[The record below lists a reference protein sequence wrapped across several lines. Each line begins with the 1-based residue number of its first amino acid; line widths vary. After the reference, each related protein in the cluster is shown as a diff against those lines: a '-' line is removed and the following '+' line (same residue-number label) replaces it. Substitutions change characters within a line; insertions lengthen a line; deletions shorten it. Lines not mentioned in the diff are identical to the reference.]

1 MPFSMTGYGRSLDKQ
16 GDYTVTIELR
26 SVNHR
31 FLDISFRLPKN
42 YLWLEE
48 HCAKVLKGFFS
59 RGKIDVFVQIKKN
72 TGEAESCVTLNKSL
86 LREYLSSLKHIKREY
101 KIPGRIRLA
110 DLLRIPDLFIY
121 AEQEE
126 DQETIKEVVLRGME
140 QAARELLAMREKE
153 GEIIFGDLAKRIA
166 KLEREIEK
174 IASIA
179 HELPGLYREKI
190 TQRLQELS
198 PEAMEVI
205 DEHRLAAEILLYVD
219 RSDITEEIVR
229 FRSHLRQFADTLK
242 MTEPIGRKLDFLT
255 QELHR
260 EANTIASKSS
270 ELTISHNVVE
280 IKAEIEKIREQVQ
293 NIE

>member
-1 MPFSMTGYGRSLDKQ
+1 MPFSMTGYGRCVDKH
-16 GDYTVTIELR
+16 GNYTVTIELR

-48 HCAKVLKGFFS
+48 HCAKVLKGLFS
-59 RGKIDVFVQIKKN
+59 RGKIDVFIQVKTN
-72 TGEAESCVTLNKSL
+72 TEEGELQAKLNKSML
-86 LREYLSSLKHIKREY
+86 VQYLSGLNHVKKEY
-101 KIPGRIRLA
+101 RIPGRISLS
-110 DLLRIPDLFIY
+110 DLLRIPDLFTY
-121 AEQEE
+121 AEPEE
-126 DQETIKEVVLRGME
+126 DEETVKELVLRGMK
-140 QAARELLAMREKE
+140 QAAQELLAMRKNE
-153 GEIIFGDLAKRIA
+153 GEIVSRDLAERIV
-166 KLEREIEK
+166 KLETEMKK
-174 IASIA
+174 IAAIA

-219 RSDITEEIVR
+219 RSAITEEIVR
-229 FRSHLRQFADTLK
+229 FQSHLRQFADTLEAN
-242 MTEPIGRKLDFLT
+242 EPIGRKLDFLT

-260 EANTIASKSS
+260 EANTIAAKSS